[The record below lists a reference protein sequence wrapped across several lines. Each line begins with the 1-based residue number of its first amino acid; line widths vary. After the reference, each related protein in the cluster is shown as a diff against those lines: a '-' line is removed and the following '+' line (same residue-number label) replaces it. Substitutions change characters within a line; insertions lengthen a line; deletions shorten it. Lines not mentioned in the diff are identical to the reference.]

1 MRCTVKISILT
12 PMYLEKLV
20 ISGFKSFA
28 EPTTFTFD
36 APYVAIVGPNGSG
49 KTNVSDAMRW
59 VMGEQSLKLM
69 RMKVHT
75 DAIFAGSANRT
86 RLGLAQVDLH
96 INNKDHRLPVDYDEV
111 VISRRLARDN
121 ETEYL
126 INKQKVRLQDIL
138 LLLAQANFGQKSYGV
153 IGQGMITDILNANPQ
168 DRKNFFDE
176 ATGVKE
182 FQIKRDQAIN
192 KLIRTEDNLVRVEDV
207 LREIE
212 PRLQSLSRQVKKL
225 EKRQEVAAKLA
236 TVQIEYYGSLLVDLN
251 GKLTELNGRKLEV
264 TAEYEVTKNKLSVIE
279 EQIDGI
285 GKEQS
290 RTELYHRLQHE
301 YQSILAKK
309 NELLKEQA
317 IIQGRLELEQERNGE
332 IDLLWLK
339 RQADDVQNRLQAAQH
354 EQAISSEA
362 SAHQAI
368 QLQKLDSTLA
378 EVQKELH
385 KLDAELKLANTGL
398 IRLSEAMTVPEIK
411 AELEQ
416 LFQRQEQ
423 FLRQLFDTHS
433 LEEFKVVQKQAQ
445 DITTALAELLD
456 KLHAERT
463 EDVALQKRLIQ
474 SIEQRIQTT
483 AELKEKLLN
492 EHTSLRIT
500 IEGHKQK
507 IALLTSTV
515 ATLTAELKQHQS
527 GIAEQEANLA
537 SADKQ
542 SAQLAEY
549 QEKSKTLIAALE
561 EIEQALHS
569 KQLSLDEFNQTE
581 EAKKQRLL
589 ELQTQARQI
598 QSALNQLSNRLQS
611 VDIETTKAQTKR
623 ETLQAELAREVTAET
638 QSAIMAWTEA
648 RTDHDKLLVQIEQ
661 LKHQLELIGGID
673 PEIVKEHDEIKERFE
688 FLSTQAKDLR
698 TTIDSL
704 EEVIDELDITIK
716 KQFDKSFKAINKTFG
731 HYFTVLFGGGEAKLE
746 MLIADDTPAV
756 EATQELP
763 QHQDTGTVQEDKK
776 VEVPVKQS
784 LGKMKKKQ
792 RIVSGIEIIAHPPHK
807 KLSTIHALSGG
818 EKSLTAIALLCGIIG
833 ANTPPFV
840 VMDEVEAALD
850 ESNSEKFAAIV
861 KHLAEKTQFVVITH
875 NRATMQQ
882 ADLLYGV
889 TMKNDG
895 TSRILSVKL
904 TEAEKMLD

>member
-1 MRCTVKISILT
+1 
-12 PMYLEKLV
+12 MYLEKLV

-75 DAIFAGSANRT
+75 DAIFAGSATRS

-96 INNKDHRLPVDYDEV
+96 INNKDHRLPIDYDEV
-111 VISRRLARDN
+111 VITRRLARDN

-126 INKQKVRLQDIL
+126 INKQKARLQDIL

-212 PRLQSLSRQVKKL
+212 PRLQSLARQVKKL
-225 EKRQEVAAKLA
+225 EKRQEVSARLA
-236 TVQIEYYGSLLVDLN
+236 VVQTEYYGSILVELN
-251 GKLTELNGRKLEV
+251 AKLNDLNGRKQTV
-264 TAEYEVTKNKLSVIE
+264 AAEYEVTKNKLTVIE
-279 EQIDGI
+279 DQIDGI

-339 RQADDVQNRLQAAQH
+339 RQADDVQNRLQAATQD
-354 EQAISSEA
+354 QTISEEA
-362 SAHQAI
+362 AAHQAI
-368 QLQKLDSTLA
+368 QLQKLDSA
-378 EVQKELH
+378 MADVQKELH
-385 KLDAELKLANTGL
+385 KLDQELKQANLGL
-398 IRLSEAMTVPEIK
+398 MQLSEAMTVPEIK
-411 AELEQ
+411 QQLEQ

-423 FLRQLFDTHS
+423 FLRQILDTHT
-433 LEEFKVVQKQAQ
+433 LEEFKVVQKQAEE
-445 DITTALAELLD
+445 ITNALAELLD
-456 KLHAERT
+456 KLHEERT

-483 AELKEKLLN
+483 TSLKEKLLN
-492 EHTSLRIT
+492 EHTGLRIN

-507 IALLTSTV
+507 VSLLKHTV
-515 ATLTAELKQHQS
+515 ETLTAELKKHQLDITS
-527 GIAEQEANLA
+527 QEKNLA
-537 SADKQ
+537 STDQK

-549 QEKSKTLIAALE
+549 QQKSKVLIASIE
-561 EIEQALHS
+561 EIEAALHS

-598 QSALNQLSNRLQS
+598 QTSLNQLSNRLQS
-611 VDIETTKAQTKR
+611 VDIETTKAQTKL
-623 ETLQAELAREVTAET
+623 ETLHAELGREVTAET
-638 QSAIMAWTEA
+638 QTAIMAWKEI
-648 RTDHDKLLVQIEQ
+648 RNDQDKLLIQIEQ

-698 TTIDSL
+698 QTIDSL
-704 EEVIDELDITIK
+704 EEVIDDLDLTIK
-716 KQFDKSFKAINKTFG
+716 KQFDKAFKAINKTFG
-731 HYFTVLFGGGEAKLE
+731 HYFTILFGGGEAKLE
-746 MLIADDTPAV
+746 MLIADESD
-756 EATQELP
+756 EA
-763 QHQDTGTVQEDKK
+763 DKK
-776 VEVPVKQS
+776 IETTEAVNELSVQSDNKSEPAPAES
-784 LGKMKKKQ
+784 LGKRKKKH
-792 RIVSGIEIIAHPPHK
+792 RVVSGIEIIAHPPHK

-904 TEAEKMLD
+904 TEAERMLDAPQQ